1 VVGLAVLACVATI
14 AMRPMFSVNAFLPAF
29 MSLALPHVLALGTDA
44 TRHCWNCRSI
54 SAAIVCVVGLA
65 VLACVATIAMTP
77 MFSVNAFLPAI
88 ISLALPHLLALH

>member
-29 MSLALPHVLALGTDA
+29 MSFALPH
-44 TRHCWNCRSI
+44 I